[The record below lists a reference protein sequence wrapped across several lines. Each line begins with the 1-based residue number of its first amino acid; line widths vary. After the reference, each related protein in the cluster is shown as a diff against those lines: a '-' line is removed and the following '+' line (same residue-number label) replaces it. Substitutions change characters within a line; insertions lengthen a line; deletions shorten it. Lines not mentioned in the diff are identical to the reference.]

1 MSSSSWRGRGAF
13 RNLASL
19 VELMAFGILDTVRV
33 VRLREPEREV
43 TSAFEPAPQPRV
55 GQLATIVEDVG
66 EGIYLVECTTD
77 DGVTAWLAE
86 FTDDELELVDRA
98 PTRR

>member
-1 MSSSSWRGRGAF
+1 
-13 RNLASL
+13 
-19 VELMAFGILDTVRV
+19 MAFAILDTVRV
-33 VRLREPEREV
+33 IRLGEPEREV
-43 TSAFEPAPQPRV
+43 TSAFDPAPQPRV

-66 EGIYLVECTTD
+66 EGIYLVERTTD

-98 PTRR
+98 PPPQ